1 MPSPF
6 PGMNPYLEH
15 PDFWSEVHHRLITA
29 IADALAPDL
38 LPKYRVAIE
47 KRIYSSEIE
56 DDLLIGIP
64 DVSIASKRKQT
75 VSGGE
80 SPTNQTQSAVMLASL
95 IEPMAV
101 TVPMLEEAREGYLEI
116 REGSTG
122 KVVTAIEIISPKNK
136 QAGKGREAYE
146 KKRQQILASS
156 THLVEIDL
164 IRSGKPMR
172 ILEDVKS
179 DYRILISR
187 GNRRPRAY
195 LYAFSVRD
203 PIPSFPLP
211 LQSGDREP
219 LVQLQEL
226 LNGVYDRAGFDI
238 ALDYNLDPVPK
249 LKPEDAIWA
258 SELLK
263 AQELRNVE

>member
-1 MPSPF
+1 MSSPF

-15 PDFWSEVHHRLITA
+15 PELWSEVHHRLITA

-56 DDLLIGIP
+56 DDILIGLP
-64 DVSIASKRKQT
+64 DVSIASRRSLNSEPRST
-75 VSGGE
+75 
-80 SPTNQTQSAVMLASL
+80 VMLASL

-116 REGSTG
+116 REVSTG
-122 KVVTAIEIISPKNK
+122 KVVTAIEIVSPKNK

-146 KKRQQILASS
+146 KKRQKILASS

-172 ILEDVKS
+172 IIEDVKS

-226 LNGVYDRAGFDI
+226 LNGVYDRAGFEI
-238 ALDYNLDPVPK
+238 AIDYNLDPVPK
-249 LKPEDAIWA
+249 LKPEDASWA
-258 SELLK
+258 SELLRECIRT
-263 AQELRNVE
+263 ASRSQDLRNPV

>member
-1 MPSPF
+1 MSSPF

-29 IADALAPDL
+29 IAIALAPDL
-38 LPKYRVAIE
+38 RPKYRVAIE

-64 DVSIASKRKQT
+64 DVSIASRHSLNSEPRST
-75 VSGGE
+75 
-80 SPTNQTQSAVMLASL
+80 VMLASHT
-95 IEPMAV
+95 EPMAV
-101 TVPMLEEAREGYLEI
+101 TVPLLEEAREGYLEI
-116 REGSTG
+116 REVSTS
-122 KVVTAIEIISPKNK
+122 KVVTAIELISPKNK

-164 IRSGKPMR
+164 IRSGRPMR

-219 LVQLQEL
+219 LVQLQNL
-226 LNGVYDRAGFDI
+226 LNEIYDQAGFDI

-249 LKPEDAIWA
+249 LKPEDASWA
-258 SELLK
+258 DELLRSHS
-263 AQELRNVE
+263 LRNRVE